1 MKRKYLD
8 RSKNWPRI
16 LKYSFET
23 EYCEKEGGRS
33 YISVMHLEKVRERL
47 IVNTGGKGYCV
58 VDDGYTWLQYLPLD
72 KNWSL
77 TTMYNENK
85 EIVQWYFDI
94 TKKNGIDDN
103 GEPFYDDLYLD
114 VVVLPTSEVFLIDE
128 DDLEEALN
136 KNIITKEDFELA
148 YKEARNIMDK
158 KDLSVK
164 TLTEFSNKIFKYLE

>member
-8 RSKNWPRI
+8 RSSNWPRI
-16 LKYSFET
+16 LKYSFKT
-23 EYCEKEGGRS
+23 EYYEKGGEKN
-33 YISVMHLEKVRERL
+33 YISLMKLEKVREKL

-72 KNWSL
+72 KNWAL

-148 YKEARNIMDK
+148 YKEARNVMEK
-158 KDLSVK
+158 MDLSVK
-164 TLTEFSNKIFKYLE
+164 SLSEFSNKIFKYME